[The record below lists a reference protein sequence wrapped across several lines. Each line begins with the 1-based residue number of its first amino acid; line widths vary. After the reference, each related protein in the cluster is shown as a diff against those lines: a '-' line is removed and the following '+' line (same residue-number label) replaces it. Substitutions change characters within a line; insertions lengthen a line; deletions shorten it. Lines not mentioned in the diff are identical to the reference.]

1 VSGRTRLLFD
11 EDVEARLTPALAVE
25 GARMAL
31 VGAHRGELH
40 APPRV
45 QADLGSRALVFT
57 AGGLPDGAA
66 GFRVYQTGAGEADQV
81 VVVWATDGGLAGC
94 IVGQT
99 LGAARTGAL
108 GAAAVDA
115 LALPGAEIVGVVG
128 SGRQAWTQ
136 LWALTAV
143 RRIARVR
150 VHSPTEAHREHF
162 VERARTELGLDAA
175 AVPAAREA
183 VEGAQIVLL
192 ATRSETPVIETAWV
206 SPGAHVNTVGPK
218 AAGACETPPGLAEAA
233 AVVVSDSPAQAE
245 AYGAPFFTSRELVHL
260 GAVIAGDAPGR
271 TSETDVTLY
280 ASTGLAGSEVVIAR
294 SLLDTAYPGAHRS
307 SNRSSTTSSSS
318 LTSAPCEAKN
328 STWARRQ

>member
-1 VSGRTRLLFD
+1 VTVLLFD
-11 EDVEARLTPALAVE
+11 EDVRARLTPALAVE
-25 GARMAL
+25 GVRRAL

-45 QADLGSRALVFT
+45 QADLGGRALVFT
-57 AGGLPDGAA
+57 AGGLSDGAA

-81 VVVWATDGGLAGC
+81 VVVWGPDGGLAGC
-94 IVGQT
+94 IVGHE

-115 LALPGAEIVGVVG
+115 LALPDAEVVGVVG

-143 RRIARVR
+143 RRVARVR

-162 VERARTELGLDAA
+162 AERARAELRLNAA

-183 VEGAQIVLL
+183 VEGAQIVVL
-192 ATRSETPVIETAWV
+192 ATRSETPVIEAEWV
-206 SPGAHVNTVGPK
+206 SPGTHVNTVGPK
-218 AAGACETPPGLAEAA
+218 TAGACETPPDLAEAA
-233 AVVVSDSPAQAE
+233 AVVVSDSPAQAQ

-260 GAVIAGDAPGR
+260 GAVIADDAPGR
-271 TSETDVTLY
+271 TSESDITLY

-294 SLLDTAYPGAHRS
+294 SLLETA
-307 SNRSSTTSSSS
+307 
-318 LTSAPCEAKN
+318 
-328 STWARRQ
+328 